1 MYNCFLVIWVRSAS
15 YSLNYHSSSNSIFK
29 SAYNFISSTEST
41 TMCKLQTEKLKADEK
56 VHRLGAS
63 LASVMAQLAEKE
75 TELTKTQSTIAELKK
90 KTETLDEQFE
100 REKKNSEAKVGALQ
114 LQLLEKLFDT
124 KTGAANDLKLTE
136 EHLRVIEQTN
146 RDALSR
152 RDELIS
158 TLEERIVEL
167 EHELE
172 DQTRKSHEKQLQLQ
186 LEMMEKLSTANTHSS
201 EIVKQAEN
209 SLRFLEQANYATLKK
224 KDEIISQYEK
234 ERRSIRKLAKL
245 TAATTKRR
253 VSKRIFK

>member
-1 MYNCFLVIWVRSAS
+1 
-15 YSLNYHSSSNSIFK
+15 
-29 SAYNFISSTEST
+29 
-41 TMCKLQTEKLKADEK
+41 MCKLQTEKLKADEK